1 MTTARAATRSRREL
15 VLGVDIGTASSKG
28 VLARAD
34 GEVVATAERAHGVS
48 SPRPGWAEQDAERV
62 WWQDFTAICAELL
75 PRADGPIA
83 AVCPSGIGPCVLV
96 ADARG
101 EPLRPAILYGID
113 TRATRET
120 ADLTDRLGASEILRR
135 GGTLLSSQAPGPK
148 LLWLQRNEPGIWSR
162 TAQLLMPNSFVV
174 ERLTGEYVLDH
185 HSASHTDPLY
195 DIDALAWN
203 EAWAAGIAPGLS
215 LPRLLWPGE
224 AAGHVTR
231 EAAER
236 TGLPEG
242 IPVAAGTIDA
252 WSEALSVGVR
262 ASGDVMLMYGSTF
275 MVIEAV
281 DRPIRH
287 EQLWS
292 NVGALRGSR
301 TVATG
306 TATAGALATWFA
318 EVTGGASQ
326 AELAR
331 EAERVEPGANGLVML
346 PYFAGERA
354 PIADPWARGVVC
366 GLTLRHGRGHLYRA
380 VLEATAYGVRHIVET
395 IRAAGAAERRFVAV
409 GGGTKNPL
417 WTQIVSDVLGV
428 DQEIP
433 RVTIGAAYGD
443 ALLAA
448 MAAGLADATT
458 RWNTPASRVR
468 QDDRTAAT
476 YDTLY
481 GIYRALYPATRAQ
494 AHALAVLQEAGR

>member
-1 MTTARAATRSRREL
+1 MARAATRSRREL

-28 VLARAD
+28 VLARSD
-34 GEVVATAERAHGVS
+34 GEIVATAERAHGVS

-62 WWQDFTAICAELL
+62 WWADFTAICAELL
-75 PRADGPIA
+75 ARADGPIA
-83 AVCPSGIGPCVLV
+83 GVCPSGIGPCVLA
-96 ADARG
+96 ADAHG
-101 EPLRPAILYGID
+101 TPLRPAILYGID
-113 TRATRET
+113 TRATREI
-120 ADLTDRLGASEILRR
+120 ADLTERLGAGEILRC

-148 LLWLQRNEPGIWSR
+148 LLWLQRNEPGTWSR
-162 TAQLLMPNSFVV
+162 TSQLLMPNSFVI

-195 DIDALAWN
+195 DIETTTWN
-203 EAWAAGIAPGLS
+203 AAWAAEIAPDLS

-231 EAAER
+231 EAADR

-252 WSEALSVGVR
+252 WSEALSVDVR
-262 ASGDVMLMYGSTF
+262 ESGDVMLMYGSTF

-281 DRPIRH
+281 DRLIRH

-292 NVGALRGSR
+292 NVGALPGSR

-306 TATAGALATWFA
+306 TATAGALTTWFA
-318 EVTGGASQ
+318 QVTGGASQ
-326 AELAR
+326 EELAR
-331 EAERVEPGANGLVML
+331 EAERVEAGGDGLVIL

-395 IRAAGAAERRFVAV
+395 LRAAGAAEHRFVAV
-409 GGGTKNPL
+409 GGGTRNPL
-417 WTQIVSDVLGV
+417 WTRIVSDVLGV
-428 DQEIP
+428 EQEIP
-433 RVTIGAAYGD
+433 RVTIGASYGD

-448 MAAGLADATT
+448 MAAGLADAGT
-458 RWNTPASRVR
+458 RWNAPAAIV
-468 QDDRTAAT
+468 QPNLRTAAT
-476 YDTLY
+476 YETLY
-481 GIYRALYPATRAQ
+481 GVYRELYPVTRPQ
-494 AHALAVLQEAGR
+494 AHALAALQEAIR